1 MRHPLSNNLAFIGCA
16 LGLIS
21 VLLMSPSLA
30 VPGEKDFLEVPPER
44 IVWKDA
50 GRGVKIA
57 VIYGDLTKPGQY
69 VIRAHFPAGVMS
81 SPHFHEEDRHITVIQ
96 GTWHAG
102 KDDSWD
108 PVATVPLKAGSYM
121 FHPAGG
127 VHYDGGG
134 DEGAIVQIVGMGPS
148 KTTFLYP
155 KEGSF
160 GAPRKLN

>member
-1 MRHPLSNNLAFIGCA
+1 MRYPLRNNLKFIGCA
-16 LGLIS
+16 LGLAS
-21 VLLMSPSLA
+21 VLVMSPSFSA
-30 VPGEKDFLEVPPER
+30 PGEKDFLEVPPER

-57 VIYGDLTKPGQY
+57 VIYGDLNKPGQY

-81 SPHFHEEDRHITVIQ
+81 SPHFHEEDRHVTVIQ

-108 PVATVPLKAGSYM
+108 PVATTPLKAGSYM

-160 GAPRKLN
+160 GEPRKLN

>member
-1 MRHPLSNNLAFIGCA
+1 MSLKTRFIPCA
-16 LGLIS
+16 LGLAA
-21 VLLMSPSLA
+21 VLVISPSFSA
-30 VPGEKDFLEVPPER
+30 SSEKDFQITFPEN

-57 VIYGDLTKPGQY
+57 VIYGDPSKPGQY
-69 VIRAHFPAGVMS
+69 VIRAHFPPGVMS
-81 SPHFHEEDRHITVIQ
+81 SPHFHGEDRHVTVIQ
-96 GTWHAG
+96 GTWNAG

-108 PVATVPLKAGSYM
+108 PAATVPLKTGSYM

-127 VHYDGGG
+127 VHYDGSAGA
-134 DEGAIVQIVGMGPS
+134 EGAIVQIIGMGPS

-155 KEGSF
+155 KEGDF